1 MRLDKGVLASLLI
14 SFFSVS
20 VPVFAEYS
28 VPLSTSPARVSERI
42 PLSPDLNAPGTLRG
56 VIAPRGLFKRDWTAQ
71 LIFFHDSL
79 RGLPAFELG
88 SGKSKRSFRFLY
100 SDSALPAI
108 KDEGSF
114 LRANGVDVKENIT
127 SVIIEHSTVAY
138 SSDAVNSFRTRTR
151 SLTLYFGRELY
162 QGEFA
167 NFSLLAGV
175 GGIYRFYSVDCV
187 LADNS
192 ALSERAA
199 SYGLLLSP
207 GLQISLSAPALIK
220 RGFAASLYLIYDKVW
235 LSDGDKKLAGPL
247 AEKLENLRFGLGV
260 GWRFNFYE

>member
-1 MRLDKGVLASLLI
+1 MLLYKGV
-14 SFFSVS
+14 FVFSIIVCFLVS
-20 VPVFAEYS
+20 IPVFAEYA
-28 VPLSTSPARVSERI
+28 VPLSTSSARVPERI
-42 PLSPDLNAPGTLRG
+42 SPSLDLNAPGTLQG

-88 SGKSKRSFRFLY
+88 SGKSKRSFRLLY

-114 LRANGVDVKENIT
+114 LRANGVNVKENIT
-127 SVIIEHSTVAY
+127 SVIIEHSTVTY

-167 NFSLLAGV
+167 NFSLLAGA

-192 ALSERAA
+192 AFSERAA
-199 SYGLLLSP
+199 SYGLLFSP
-207 GLQISLSAPALIK
+207 GLQISLSAPALIN
-220 RGFAASLYLIYDKVW
+220 RGFAASLYLIYEKIW
-235 LSDGDKKLAGPL
+235 LPDGDKKLAGPL
-247 AEKLENLRFGLGV
+247 AEKLENLRFGLGL